1 MNTKK
6 DKLPFYLSLKEIR
19 ESKDI
24 DLQSISE
31 ATKINIEYLKSIDNG
46 DLDIVPSTFLRLFIK
61 SYAKFL
67 KIDPN
72 EVLKEYEDEKNIT
85 KKNIFKKITSNLSKN
100 DTINEGRKIFTKEKN
115 ELPSKIEI
123 KRKSTHVNEE
133 NIIIDNFSTNEKK
146 SIKEKINLDDSK
158 NNKLIFEDSN
168 DTNHRFNSKENYF
181 LKPRKIF
188 TISFTLISIVS
199 IYLLINY
206 LNKNQIEQIINNDL
220 IEEID
225 THELDNQNQ
234 IDGILLNSL
243 NFNENKL
250 VDEKSYKLKFHIST
264 PYTFKIVTNKKTK
277 LYVSYDDD
285 NGERKE
291 HCNIIAKKDSLLKFR
306 EYNNIYFDLWSA
318 KDVQIDIENN
328 PLSKYLG
335 KDDVSVR
342 GSFEPENKLLYLKF
356 YSR

>member
-1 MNTKK
+1 MTSS
-6 DKLPFYLSLKEIR
+6 SLFFI
-19 ESKDI
+19 
-24 DLQSISE
+24 QS
-31 ATKINIEYLKSIDNG
+31 D
-46 DLDIVPSTFLRLFIK
+46 
-61 SYAKFL
+61 
-67 KIDPN
+67 
-72 EVLKEYEDEKNIT
+72 
-85 KKNIFKKITSNLSKN
+85 
-100 DTINEGRKIFTKEKN
+100 
-115 ELPSKIEI
+115 
-123 KRKSTHVNEE
+123 
-133 NIIIDNFSTNEKK
+133 
-146 SIKEKINLDDSK
+146 
-158 NNKLIFEDSN
+158 
-168 DTNHRFNSKENYF
+168 
-181 LKPRKIF
+181 KIF

-250 VDEKSYKLKFHIST
+250 VDEKSYRLRFDIGT

-291 HCNIIAKKDSLLKFR
+291 ECNIIAKRDSLLKFKK
-306 EYNNIYFDLWSA
+306 YNNIYFDLWSA

-328 PLSKYLG
+328 PISKYLG
-335 KDDVSVR
+335 KDDVSIR